1 MQFVAVSGS
10 KPLRE
15 EATEMVQVALPNDAN
30 PLGNVLGGRVM
41 HWIDM
46 VGAIVAFRHSRCPV
60 VTASMERLDFRF
72 PIQIGQIVQL
82 NGCLHY
88 VGRTSMQVGV
98 EIYAENPLT
107 GKRIHTSSTVVTY
120 VALNSR
126 GKPTRVPE
134 LLLETDEEK
143 ERFEAGRERHR
154 KRMEDNTGLP

>member
-15 EATEMVQVALPNDAN
+15 SATEMVQVALPNDAN

-134 LLLETDEEK
+134 LSLETDEEK